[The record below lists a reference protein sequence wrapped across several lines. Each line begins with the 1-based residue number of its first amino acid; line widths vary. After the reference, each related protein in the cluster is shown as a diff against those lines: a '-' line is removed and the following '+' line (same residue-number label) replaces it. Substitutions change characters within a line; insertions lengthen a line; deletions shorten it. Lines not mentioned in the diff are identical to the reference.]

1 MLEQITG
8 NTNPE
13 KALETRLYAE
23 YKLQDKE
30 GEMISYIKITNIL
43 SNPLRDSVVLYEI
56 EETKNGVKE
65 VKKIIKEDLLK
76 ILITESWS
84 SI

>member
-1 MLEQITG
+1 MIEQIIG
-8 NTNPE
+8 DTNPE
-13 KALETRLYAE
+13 KALETRLNTE

-30 GEMISYIKITNIL
+30 GETISHIKITNIL

-56 EETKNGVKE
+56 EETKNGIKE
-65 VKKIIKEDLLK
+65 VKKITKEDLLK
-76 ILITESWS
+76 ILESESWL